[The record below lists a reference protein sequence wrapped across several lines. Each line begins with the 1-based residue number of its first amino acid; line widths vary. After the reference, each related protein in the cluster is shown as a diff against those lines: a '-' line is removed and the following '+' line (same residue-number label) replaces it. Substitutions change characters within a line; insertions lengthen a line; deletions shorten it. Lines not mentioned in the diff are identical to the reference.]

1 MWFLPYVDTT
11 QPRVHV
17 SPILTPIHLLPSP
30 SLWVFPERQL
40 WVPCFMHWTWKCRS
54 TSSCCSWFQLRN
66 LLLFSCL
73 SKWHVISL
81 WDRYSWRT
89 GWVYMLNFCLS
100 LQMPSWQKWSTAS
113 LCFLFSRVQCK
124 CVPFA
129 LLTTSHQSGI
139 AVGGVR
145 LPPRSGCARSPLS
158 PGLAPMLCAGW
169 WRGRPALSAL
179 LTEQGMEEECLSWS
193 LNLQKGLGF
202 SSVGLEW
209 GVCA

>member
-1 MWFLPYVDTT
+1 MCP
-11 QPRVHV
+11 
-17 SPILTPIHLLPSP
+17 PSWP
-30 SLWVFPERQL
+30 P
-40 WVPCFMHWTWKCRS
+40 S
-54 TSSCCSWFQLRN
+54 TSFPPHPSGFSQSASFECPASCIELESVVPLPLVAHGFSWEIYCCFHAFLSGT
-66 LLLFSCL
+66 LFL
-73 SKWHVISL
+73 SETV
-81 WDRYSWRT
+81 RYSWRT

-145 LPPRSGCARSPLS
+145 LPPRSGYARSPLS